1 MTTLYSS
8 VFGGFEHPWAPIRQP
23 KSVRT
28 ILVSDSQSR
37 NRNWPAHSVP
47 TQDFRSP
54 RLANRFHKMLFHR
67 SLPSTG
73 ISVYVDANV
82 RPIESLVPLFEAFSE
97 SGADVGLYRH
107 YARASVHEEAR
118 ACLHRNK
125 IDNPAALTE
134 ELKLYDSAGF
144 PATGGM
150 WNGGSSTQDLKRV
163 TSSVCPSSFGNTGC
177 QFSISTTTNLG
188 VSTTS

>member
-1 MTTLYSS
+1 MPDSRHIYSA
-8 VFGGFEHPWAPIRQP
+8 VFGNFESVWAPLKQAPDIKTFLITEDGPR
-23 KSVRT
+23 
-28 ILVSDSQSR
+28 
-37 NRNWPAHSVP
+37 
-47 TQDFRSP
+47 FRGWNIHYAPPEEFDSP

-97 SGADVGLYRH
+97 SGADVGMYRH

-125 IDNPAALTE
+125 IDNPAALKE

-144 PATGGM
+144 PDKGGM
-150 WNGGSSTQDLKRV
+150 WEGSVIFKRHD
-163 TSSVCPSSFGNTGC
+163 SPGLSAAME
-177 QFSISTTTNLG
+177 
-188 VSTTS
+188 